1 MAKAQ
6 SQQQQQQ
13 QPLQQ
18 SDAAGTAVVSATQQQ
33 LSQLS
38 VADSNLGH
46 QHQQQ
51 HDAAAHVTKVSP
63 PVQSRVAA
71 AAAGVQL
78 LNAVSR
84 AAAPPATNVVH
95 VYTNDGEW
103 FPVKKK
109 LLRPCIALTKV
120 CLVLCKK
127 LHGQCCSSLGWC
139 W

>member
-1 MAKAQ
+1 MATAQ
-6 SQQQQQQ
+6 AQQQQ
-13 QPLQQ
+13 QP
-18 SDAAGTAVVSATQQQ
+18 SDAAGTAAVSATQQQ

-38 VADSNLGH
+38 LAGVNISNSGH
-46 QHQQQ
+46 QQQQQ
-51 HDAAAHVTKVSP
+51 HDAAAHVTKVST

-120 CLVLCKK
+120 CLMLCKK
-127 LHGQCCSSLGWC
+127 VV
-139 W
+139 